1 MTLPS
6 SANNCPPGHYLLWI
20 LNGSSV
26 PSVAPFI
33 RIVPGGGGGGTGLN
47 GEYYDNMNFTQRR
60 LTRTDATV
68 NFDWG
73 SGSPNPAIGADTFSV
88 RWTGQVQ
95 PQFSETHTFYTRTD
109 DGVRLWVNGQLL
121 VDKWI
126 DQGPTE
132 WSGTIALTAN
142 TKYNIQMDYY
152 ENGGGAVA
160 QLSWSSPSTPK
171 AIIPQSRLFTSFSGI
186 PKPWTSQDIGAVAA
200 AGSSSYSVGN
210 WTVNGSG
217 ADIWNNADEFRFVH
231 QTASGDCEVIARVS
245 SVQNTDP
252 WAKAG
257 VMIRESLT
265 AGSRHAYMA
274 LTSGN
279 GLAFQRRVATDGVS
293 THTSGGAG
301 AAPYWVRLT
310 RVGNVLTGYRS
321 TDGIT
326 WTTVGSE
333 TIAMAATTYIGLA
346 VTSHLDG
353 TINSSTF
360 DNVSAAP

>member
-1 MTLPS
+1 M
-6 SANNCPPGHYLLWI
+6 
-20 LNGSSV
+20 
-26 PSVAPFI
+26 
-33 RIVPGGGGGGTGLN
+33 PGGGGGGTGLN
-47 GEYYDNMNFTQRR
+47 GEYYDNMNFTQRK

-73 SGSPNPAIGADTFSV
+73 SGSPNAAVGADTFSV

-95 PQFSETHTFYTRTD
+95 PQFSETYTFYTRTD

-142 TKYNIQMDYY
+142 TKYNIRMDYY

-245 SVQNTDP
+245 GVQNTDP

-257 VMIRESLT
+257 DDSRESHCGVTPRLHG
-265 AGSRHAYMA
+265 AHFRQWPGLPASRGHGRRQHA
-274 LTSGN
+274 
-279 GLAFQRRVATDGVS
+279 
-293 THTSGGAG
+293 HPGGAG

-310 RVGNVLTGYRS
+310 RVGNAHRLSVHRWNHLDNGRQRNHR
-321 TDGIT
+321 DGCDDD
-326 WTTVGSE
+326 
-333 TIAMAATTYIGLA
+333 IGLA

-353 TINSSTF
+353 TINSSTL